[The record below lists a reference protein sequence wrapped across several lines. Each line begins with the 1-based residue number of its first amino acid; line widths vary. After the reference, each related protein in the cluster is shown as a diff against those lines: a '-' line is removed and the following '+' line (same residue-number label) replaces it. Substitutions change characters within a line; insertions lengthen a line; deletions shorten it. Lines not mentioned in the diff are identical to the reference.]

1 MFSSNQL
8 FTISGR
14 LDQLENAIIFLLS
27 HAGLTHE
34 SLRNPQRALVY
45 QITEDNKY
53 HLGYTRLPAPDGWKE
68 YIFKY
73 DPHIISLIIQQ
84 HIKEQVQPISIYDYA
99 DGSTEKGFL
108 LTVKIPDN
116 LKSPYGCYLATIEP
130 YTIYYAK

>member
-53 HLGYTRLPAPDGWKE
+53 HLGLLNYLLLMDGKN
-68 YIFKY
+68 ICSNMT
-73 DPHIISLIIQQ
+73 HI
-84 HIKEQVQPISIYDYA
+84 
-99 DGSTEKGFL
+99 
-108 LTVKIPDN
+108 
-116 LKSPYGCYLATIEP
+116 
-130 YTIYYAK
+130 

>member
-1 MFSSNQL
+1 MFPSNQL
-8 FTISGR
+8 FTISGS
-14 LDQLENAIIFLLS
+14 LDQLENAIIFLLT

-34 SLRNPQRALVY
+34 ALHDPERALVY

-53 HLGYTRLPAPDGWKE
+53 HLGYTTLPASEGWEK

-84 HIKEQVQPISIYDYA
+84 HLKEQVQPISIYDYA
-99 DGSTEKGFL
+99 DGSTTKGFL
-108 LTVKIPDN
+108 ITAEKPDN
-116 LKSPYGCYLATIEP
+116 LKNPFCHLATIEP

>member
-34 SLRNPQRALVY
+34 SLHDPQRALVY

-84 HIKEQVQPISIYDYA
+84 HIKYQEHPKSIYDNA
-99 DGSTEKGFL
+99 DGSTTKGFL
-108 LTVKIPDN
+108 LTVKNPDN
-116 LKSPYGCYLATIEP
+116 LKNPYGCYLATIEP
-130 YTIYYAK
+130 YKIYYAK

>member
-1 MFSSNQL
+1 
-8 FTISGR
+8 
-14 LDQLENAIIFLLS
+14 LENAIIFLLS

-34 SLRNPQRALVY
+34 SLRDPQRALVY

-53 HLGYTRLPAPDGWKE
+53 HLGFTSLPAPDGWEK

-84 HIKEQVQPISIYDYA
+84 HIKEQVQSISIYDYA

-116 LKSPYGCYLATIEP
+116 LKNPYGCYLATIEP
-130 YTIYYAK
+130 YKIYYAK

>member
-8 FTISGR
+8 FTISGTFS
-14 LDQLENAIIFLLS
+14 QLENAIIFLLS

-34 SLRNPQRALVY
+34 SLHDPQRALVY

-53 HLGYTRLPAPDGWKE
+53 HLGYTRLPVPDGWNK
-68 YIFKY
+68 YMFKY

-84 HIKEQVQPISIYDYA
+84 HIKEQVQPTSIYDYA
-99 DGSTEKGFL
+99 DGSTNKGFL
-108 LTVKIPDN
+108 LKVERPGNVKN
-116 LKSPYGCYLATIEP
+116 PYGCYLATIEP